1 MPRSHPRAGAV
12 QGPAG
17 DNRAMLQAAMVTARL
32 AVFVLVGTLIFLAP
46 WPGAGYRSVE
56 IAAFALAGVVLVCWA
71 VAGGVPAVRDRL
83 SPLQPYAF
91 GLVAVTC
98 AAVSALPGG
107 GSLIA
112 LSVIMV
118 IAVGSGPSLTVA
130 WIVTGLSVAAVELAG
145 PTLRGSGWKTAAY
158 PAAALL
164 LALLIGLTRR
174 AHRIQAEQSAAL
186 AARSEQLR
194 AEQARTATLD
204 ERARIARE
212 IHDVLAHALGALGV
226 HIQLA
231 QAVLTDQHDEPR
243 AVELL
248 DQAHQMAADGLAETR
263 RAVHALRGQT
273 PTLPEGLA
281 GLGADHQRRHGAQV
295 TVRITGEPRPLP
307 PEAGL
312 ALTRTAQE
320 ALVNSAKHAPHQPVD
335 VRLDYTGTT
344 TSLVVTSHLAEDGSD
359 SGQPQFAT
367 VNGGY
372 GLTGLRERLLLL
384 DGTLSAGRR
393 GTDWVLEATVPR

>member
-174 AHRIQAEQSAAL
+174 AHRIQAEVSGPGRQVGAAPRGTGQDSD
-186 AARSEQLR
+186 AG
-194 AEQARTATLD
+194 
-204 ERARIARE
+204 RARPHCPRDPRRSRARARRPGG
-212 IHDVLAHALGALGV
+212 AHPACSG
-226 HIQLA
+226 
-231 QAVLTDQHDEPR
+231 R
-243 AVELL
+243 A
-248 DQAHQMAADGLAETR
+248 H
-263 RAVHALRGQT
+263 
-273 PTLPEGLA
+273 
-281 GLGADHQRRHGAQV
+281 
-295 TVRITGEPRPLP
+295 
-307 PEAGL
+307 
-312 ALTRTAQE
+312 
-320 ALVNSAKHAPHQPVD
+320 
-335 VRLDYTGTT
+335 
-344 TSLVVTSHLAEDGSD
+344 
-359 SGQPQFAT
+359 
-367 VNGGY
+367 
-372 GLTGLRERLLLL
+372 
-384 DGTLSAGRR
+384 
-393 GTDWVLEATVPR
+393 